1 MELRDVHKEFPGG
14 TRAVDGVSLSVEAGA
29 VFGVVGHSGAGK
41 STLLRL
47 VNGLEEPTSGS
58 VLVDGQDLATL
69 GERRL
74 RPIRRDIGMIF
85 QQFNL
90 FRSRAVLGNVL
101 YPLRRPVPF
110 IIAIVALAPVTRE
123 VVGTMI
129 GTNAAIFP
137 MTVVATFGV
146 ARIGESNLLS
156 VEPGVIEAARSMG
169 ASPLRILL
177 TVLVPEALGPLVL
190 GLTFMLVA
198 LIDFS
203 AVGGTVGGGGVGN
216 LAMTYGYLR
225 FDTSVMVVTV
235 LVLIVL
241 VQSAQLLG
249 NLLSRKVL
257 RR

>member
-1 MELRDVHKEFPGG
+1 MKADWSTFWPKVLDATGETVYMVLITLALSTVSGLAVGLTLYATRKGGVLPNRIVH
-14 TRAVDGVSLSVEAGA
+14 T
-29 VFGVVGHSGAGK
+29 
-41 STLLRL
+41 
-47 VNGLEEPTSGS
+47 
-58 VLVDGQDLATL
+58 
-69 GERRL
+69 
-74 RPIRRDIGMIF
+74 
-85 QQFNL
+85 
-90 FRSRAVLGNVL
+90 VLGLLINVI
-101 YPLRRPVPF
+101 RPVPF

-137 MTVVATFGV
+137 MTVVATFGI
-146 ARIGESNLLS
+146 ARIVESNLLS

-203 AVGGTVGGGGVGN
+203 AVAGTVGGGGVGN

-235 LVLIVL
+235 LVLIAL

-249 NLLSRKVL
+249 NVVSRKVL

>member
-1 MELRDVHKEFPGG
+1 
-14 TRAVDGVSLSVEAGA
+14 
-29 VFGVVGHSGAGK
+29 
-41 STLLRL
+41 
-47 VNGLEEPTSGS
+47 
-58 VLVDGQDLATL
+58 
-69 GERRL
+69 
-74 RPIRRDIGMIF
+74 
-85 QQFNL
+85 
-90 FRSRAVLGNVL
+90 
-101 YPLRRPVPF
+101 
-110 IIAIVALAPVTRE
+110 
-123 VVGTMI
+123 MI

-146 ARIGESNLLS
+146 ARIVESNLLS

-203 AVGGTVGGGGVGN
+203 AVAGTVGGGGVGN

-235 LVLIVL
+235 LVLIAL

-249 NLLSRKVL
+249 NLVSRKVL

>member
-1 MELRDVHKEFPGG
+1 MKADWSTFWPKVLDATGETVYMVLITLALSTVGGLAVGLTLYATRKGGVLPNRIVH
-14 TRAVDGVSLSVEAGA
+14 T
-29 VFGVVGHSGAGK
+29 
-41 STLLRL
+41 
-47 VNGLEEPTSGS
+47 
-58 VLVDGQDLATL
+58 
-69 GERRL
+69 
-74 RPIRRDIGMIF
+74 
-85 QQFNL
+85 
-90 FRSRAVLGNVL
+90 VLGILINII
-101 YPLRRPVPF
+101 RPVPF

-146 ARIGESNLLS
+146 ARIVESNLLS

-203 AVGGTVGGGGVGN
+203 AVAGTVGGGGVGN

-235 LVLIVL
+235 LVLIAL

-249 NLLSRKVL
+249 NVVSRKVL

>member
-1 MELRDVHKEFPGG
+1 MKADWSTFWPKVLDATGETVYMVLITLALSTVSGLAVGLALYATRKGGVLPNRVVH
-14 TRAVDGVSLSVEAGA
+14 
-29 VFGVVGHSGAGK
+29 
-41 STLLRL
+41 
-47 VNGLEEPTSGS
+47 
-58 VLVDGQDLATL
+58 
-69 GERRL
+69 
-74 RPIRRDIGMIF
+74 
-85 QQFNL
+85 
-90 FRSRAVLGNVL
+90 AVLGAFINVI
-101 YPLRRPVPF
+101 RPVPF

-146 ARIGESNLLS
+146 ARIVESNLLS

-203 AVGGTVGGGGVGN
+203 AVAGTVGGGGVGN

-249 NLLSRKVL
+249 NLLSRRVL

>member
-1 MELRDVHKEFPGG
+1 MKADWSTFWPKVLDATGETVYMVLITLALSTVGGLAVGLTLYATRKGGVLPNRIVH
-14 TRAVDGVSLSVEAGA
+14 T
-29 VFGVVGHSGAGK
+29 
-41 STLLRL
+41 
-47 VNGLEEPTSGS
+47 
-58 VLVDGQDLATL
+58 
-69 GERRL
+69 
-74 RPIRRDIGMIF
+74 
-85 QQFNL
+85 
-90 FRSRAVLGNVL
+90 VLGLLINVI
-101 YPLRRPVPF
+101 RPVPF

-146 ARIGESNLLS
+146 ARIVESNLLS

-203 AVGGTVGGGGVGN
+203 AVAGTVGGGGVGN

-235 LVLIVL
+235 LVLIAL

-249 NLLSRKVL
+249 NVVSRKVL

>member
-1 MELRDVHKEFPGG
+1 MKADWSTFWPKVLDATGETVYMVLITLALSTVGGLAVGLTLYATRKGGVLPNRVVH
-14 TRAVDGVSLSVEAGA
+14 
-29 VFGVVGHSGAGK
+29 
-41 STLLRL
+41 
-47 VNGLEEPTSGS
+47 
-58 VLVDGQDLATL
+58 
-69 GERRL
+69 
-74 RPIRRDIGMIF
+74 
-85 QQFNL
+85 
-90 FRSRAVLGNVL
+90 AVLGMLINVI
-101 YPLRRPVPF
+101 RPVPF
-110 IIAIVALAPVTRE
+110 IIAIVALAPVTRA

-137 MTVVATFGV
+137 MTVVATFGI
-146 ARIGESNLLS
+146 ARIVESNLLS

-203 AVGGTVGGGGVGN
+203 AVAGTVGGGGVGN

-235 LVLIVL
+235 LVLIAL

-249 NLLSRKVL
+249 NVVSRKVL

>member
-1 MELRDVHKEFPGG
+1 MKADWSTFWPKVLDATGETVYMVLITLALSTVSGLAVGLTLYATRKGGVLPNRIVH
-14 TRAVDGVSLSVEAGA
+14 T
-29 VFGVVGHSGAGK
+29 
-41 STLLRL
+41 
-47 VNGLEEPTSGS
+47 
-58 VLVDGQDLATL
+58 
-69 GERRL
+69 
-74 RPIRRDIGMIF
+74 
-85 QQFNL
+85 
-90 FRSRAVLGNVL
+90 VLGILINTI
-101 YPLRRPVPF
+101 RPVPF

-146 ARIGESNLLS
+146 ARIVESNLLS

-203 AVGGTVGGGGVGN
+203 AVAGTVGGGGVGN

-235 LVLIVL
+235 LVLIAL

-249 NLLSRKVL
+249 NVVSRKVL

>member
-1 MELRDVHKEFPGG
+1 MKADWSTFWPKVLDATGETVYMVLITLALSTVSGLAVGLALYATRKGGVLPNRVVH
-14 TRAVDGVSLSVEAGA
+14 
-29 VFGVVGHSGAGK
+29 
-41 STLLRL
+41 
-47 VNGLEEPTSGS
+47 
-58 VLVDGQDLATL
+58 
-69 GERRL
+69 
-74 RPIRRDIGMIF
+74 
-85 QQFNL
+85 
-90 FRSRAVLGNVL
+90 AVLGAFINVI
-101 YPLRRPVPF
+101 RPVPF

-146 ARIGESNLLS
+146 ARIVESNLLS

-203 AVGGTVGGGGVGN
+203 AVAGTVGGGGVGN

>member
-1 MELRDVHKEFPGG
+1 MKADWSTFWPKVLDATGETVYMVLITLALSTVGGLAVGLTLYATRKGGVLPNRIVH
-14 TRAVDGVSLSVEAGA
+14 T
-29 VFGVVGHSGAGK
+29 
-41 STLLRL
+41 
-47 VNGLEEPTSGS
+47 
-58 VLVDGQDLATL
+58 
-69 GERRL
+69 
-74 RPIRRDIGMIF
+74 
-85 QQFNL
+85 
-90 FRSRAVLGNVL
+90 VLGLLINII
-101 YPLRRPVPF
+101 RPVPF

-146 ARIGESNLLS
+146 ARIVESNLLS

-203 AVGGTVGGGGVGN
+203 AVAGTVGGGGVGN

-235 LVLIVL
+235 LVLIAL

-249 NLLSRKVL
+249 NVASRKVL

>member
-1 MELRDVHKEFPGG
+1 MKADWSTFWPKVLDATGETVYMVLITLALSTAGGLAAGLTLYATRKGGVLPNRVVH
-14 TRAVDGVSLSVEAGA
+14 
-29 VFGVVGHSGAGK
+29 
-41 STLLRL
+41 
-47 VNGLEEPTSGS
+47 
-58 VLVDGQDLATL
+58 
-69 GERRL
+69 
-74 RPIRRDIGMIF
+74 
-85 QQFNL
+85 
-90 FRSRAVLGNVL
+90 AVLGSLINII
-101 YPLRRPVPF
+101 RPVPF

-146 ARIGESNLLS
+146 ARIVESNLLS

-203 AVGGTVGGGGVGN
+203 AVAGAVGGGGVGN

-235 LVLIVL
+235 LVLIAL

-249 NLLSRKVL
+249 NLVSRKVL

>member
-1 MELRDVHKEFPGG
+1 MKADWSTFWPKVLDATGETVYMVLITLALSTVGGLAVGLTLYATRKGGVLPNRIVH
-14 TRAVDGVSLSVEAGA
+14 
-29 VFGVVGHSGAGK
+29 
-41 STLLRL
+41 
-47 VNGLEEPTSGS
+47 
-58 VLVDGQDLATL
+58 
-69 GERRL
+69 
-74 RPIRRDIGMIF
+74 
-85 QQFNL
+85 
-90 FRSRAVLGNVL
+90 AVLGLLINIV
-101 YPLRRPVPF
+101 RPVPF

-146 ARIGESNLLS
+146 ARIVESNLLS

-203 AVGGTVGGGGVGN
+203 AVAGTVGGGGVGN

-235 LVLIVL
+235 LVLIAL

-249 NLLSRKVL
+249 NVVSRKVL